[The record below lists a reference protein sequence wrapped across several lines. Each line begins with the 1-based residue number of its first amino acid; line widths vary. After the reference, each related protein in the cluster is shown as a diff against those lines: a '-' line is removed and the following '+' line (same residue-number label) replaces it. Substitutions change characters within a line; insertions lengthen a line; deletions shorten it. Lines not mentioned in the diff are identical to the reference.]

1 MTKCECKK
9 HTVNS
14 GSVCCGGETYIKVPH
29 NVCGGDGTGGNTISG
44 HVTTAFLGMSAGVM
58 GALMFQ
64 MYQPRRRGGAEGC

>member
-14 GSVCCGGETYIKVPH
+14 GSVCCRGETYIKVPH

-44 HVTTAFLGMSAGVM
+44 HVTTALFMGLTGITIGVILN
-58 GALMFQ
+58 GVAIRH
-64 MYQPRRRGGAEGC
+64 PNKIKK